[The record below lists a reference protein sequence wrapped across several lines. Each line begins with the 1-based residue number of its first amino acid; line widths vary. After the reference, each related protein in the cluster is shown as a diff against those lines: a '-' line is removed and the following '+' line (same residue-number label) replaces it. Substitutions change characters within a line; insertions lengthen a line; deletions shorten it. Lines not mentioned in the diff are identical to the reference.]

1 MNDSQPESFKNYTR
15 RCLYFFLAI
24 LCGTGLMV
32 ATSFTPLGN
41 SLRIT
46 LILLIA
52 SFNAVLV
59 SSFLMHLIT
68 EKKLVYTVL
77 VFTAIFFVVLMGLTM
92 WAHGDVPHLK
102 AN

>member
-92 WAHGDVPHLK
+92 
-102 AN
+102 

>member
-92 WAHGDVPHLK
+92 WVHGDVPHLK

>member
-24 LCGTGLMV
+24 LFGTGLMV

-102 AN
+102 VN